1 MKRLWI
7 IASLCLVLGV
17 VFTPAQ
23 AVSAEEVTEEPV
35 VKTGHITDPEFQ
47 GIAWQMM
54 GSILDSRIGLY
65 STSFDVDWKVNARKI
80 YATSY
85 FKKTKGSAVS
95 IDITTSANAKGGI
108 VDDDGKMTYVE
119 GKKLKYVF
127 SISKD
132 DYYAVFVENDNWYAI
147 TAKGE
152 YAK

>member
-1 MKRLWI
+1 MKKLFI
-7 IASLCLVLGV
+7 IASLCLVLGA
-17 VFTPAQ
+17 VFMPAQ
-23 AVSAEEVTEEPV
+23 RVLAEEATEEPV
-35 VKTGHITDPEFQ
+35 VKTGHITDPEFR

-54 GSILDSRIGLY
+54 GSILDSRMELY
-65 STSFDVDWKVNARKI
+65 STSYDVDWTVYARKM
-80 YATSY
+80 YGTSY
-85 FKKTKGSAVS
+85 FKKTKGSTVS

-108 VDDDGKMTYVE
+108 IDDDGKMTYVE

-132 DYYAVFVENDNWYAI
+132 DYYSVFVQNNNWYAI